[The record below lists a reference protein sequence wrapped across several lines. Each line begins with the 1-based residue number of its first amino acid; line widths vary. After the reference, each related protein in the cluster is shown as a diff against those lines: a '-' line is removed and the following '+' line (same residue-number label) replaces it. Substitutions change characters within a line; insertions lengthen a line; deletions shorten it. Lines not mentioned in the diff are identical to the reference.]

1 MKQHKHKE
9 HAVDTCTAFT
19 NGNPETNQIILH
31 EFKIA
36 VDHVCA
42 DIYFLQAAKIRP
54 SRTLYA

>member
-9 HAVDTCTAFT
+9 HAIDTCTAFT

-36 VDHVCA
+36 VDHVCGMC
-42 DIYFLQAAKIRP
+42 
-54 SRTLYA
+54 

>member
-9 HAVDTCTAFT
+9 HAIDTCTAFT

-36 VDHVCA
+36 VDHVCGMQ
-42 DIYFLQAAKIRP
+42 ISVFFKQLR
-54 SRTLYA
+54 